1 MASFTMM
8 IRGAILN
15 VATSTGAN
23 YLTKYLSGDRKA
35 PLQEKTQHDKVLERY
50 MAAMARYMRD
60 PHKAP

>member
-1 MASFTMM
+1 MM

-35 PLQEKTQHDKVLERY
+35 PLQEKTQHDKVLER
-50 MAAMARYMRD
+50 
-60 PHKAP
+60 